1 MKSSCV
7 FGAGTAI
14 GVLCGSTGPSG
25 AEFCLPRL
33 IGDIGGARCRVQLSV
48 HRSAWASPARYLAK
62 QAGLLL
68 RSDRPTPAT
77 LAELCNLQNPDWV
90 DGGCGVAG
98 FEEAALERVR
108 LAQARLRAAQE
119 ADDAIEEAQ
128 AVEELE
134 DAMRMARDHGVNT
147 GDEGSP

>member
-1 MKSSCV
+1 M
-7 FGAGTAI
+7 
-14 GVLCGSTGPSG
+14 
-25 AEFCLPRL
+25 
-33 IGDIGGARCRVQLSV
+33 
-48 HRSAWASPARYLAK
+48 
-62 QAGLLL
+62 
-68 RSDRPTPAT
+68 
-77 LAELCNLQNPDWV
+77 
-90 DGGCGVAG
+90 AG